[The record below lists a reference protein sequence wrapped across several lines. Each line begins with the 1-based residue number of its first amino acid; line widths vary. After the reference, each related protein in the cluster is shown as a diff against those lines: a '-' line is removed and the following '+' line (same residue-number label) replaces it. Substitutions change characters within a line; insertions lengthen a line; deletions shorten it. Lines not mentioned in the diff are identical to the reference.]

1 MDDKAE
7 KDANAKEKAKQNAPT
22 TAKKVETKKAEP
34 VTEKAQT
41 RNDKKAAATPEQPT
55 VTDAE
60 VVEDSEPADSDM
72 FA

>member
-1 MDDKAE
+1 
-7 KDANAKEKAKQNAPT
+7 
-22 TAKKVETKKAEP
+22 

-41 RNDKKAAATPEQPT
+41 RNDKKSTAPKAQPT